1 METNKVVARFKDGS
15 LMKGTAQDFS
25 QDKSMFRFETVSGE
39 EQTIDVEQLK
49 ALFWV
54 KDFAGDPDRKDLY
67 VDNLDIGGRKIEI
80 KFKDGELMQGN
91 TLDYS
96 PNKSGFILMPS
107 DPNSNNLGVF
117 VVNSASNKIRFLD

>member
-39 EQTIDVEQLK
+39 EQIIDVEQLK

-54 KDFAGDPDRKDLY
+54 KDFNGNPEHKDLY
-67 VDNLDIGGRKIEI
+67 INDLDRGGKKIEV
-80 KFKDGELMQGN
+80 KFIDGELMKGH

-96 PNKSGFILMPS
+96 EDKPGFILMPS
-107 DPNSNNLGVF
+107 DPDSNNIGVF
-117 VVNSASNKIRFLD
+117 VVNSASEKISLL

>member
-1 METNKVVARFKDGS
+1 MVARFKDGS
-15 LMKGTAQDFS
+15 LIKGTAQDFS
-25 QDKSMFRFETVSGE
+25 QDKSLFRFETVSGE
-39 EQTIDVEQLK
+39 KQTIDVELLK

-54 KDFAGDPDRKDLY
+54 KDFAGDPDRRDLY
-67 VDNLDIGGRKIEI
+67 VDDLDRGGRKIEV
-80 KFKDGELMQGN
+80 KFKDGELMKGN

-117 VVNSASNKIRFLD
+117 VVNSASNEIRFLE

>member
-1 METNKVVARFKDGS
+1 METNKMVARFKDGS
-15 LMKGTAQDFS
+15 LIKGTAQDFS
-25 QDKSMFRFETVSGE
+25 QDKSLFRFETVSGE
-39 EQTIDVEQLK
+39 KQTIDVELLK

-54 KDFAGDPDRKDLY
+54 KDFAGDPDRRDLY
-67 VDNLDIGGRKIEI
+67 VDDLDRGGRKIEV
-80 KFKDGELMQGN
+80 KFKDGELMKGN

-117 VVNSASNKIRFLD
+117 VVNSASNEIRFLE

>member
-25 QDKSMFRFETVSGE
+25 QDKPMFRFETVSGE
-39 EQTIDVEQLK
+39 EQIIDVEQLK

-54 KDFAGDPDRKDLY
+54 KDFNGNPDHKDLY
-67 VDNLDIGGRKIEI
+67 IDDLDRGGKKIEV
-80 KFKDGELMQGN
+80 KFIDGELMKGH

-96 PNKSGFILMPS
+96 ADKPGFILMPA
-107 DPNSNNLGVF
+107 DPDSNNIGVF
-117 VVNSASNKIRFLD
+117 VVNSASEKISLL